1 MVEQSFYSILS
12 GAFHNVSQILLIP
25 VIVILLIFVIYA
37 VISLG
42 GLLFEYNNR
51 RKTRTDFK
59 EIESI
64 MLAIK
69 NSQDPEKIIKMIKDC
84 KMPIHHKKIIIKL
97 TETSD
102 MDPEWREAF
111 AQKILE
117 NEEFEA
123 AKRLEKTE
131 IIAKIGPAIGLM
143 GTLIPLGP
151 GLAAL
156 GAGDIQNL
164 AQHLTVAFDAAILG
178 MASTALGF
186 TISKLRRR
194 WYEEDISS
202 LDTLA
207 ESVLEV
213 LKS

>member
-1 MVEQSFYSILS
+1 MVEQSFYSVLS
-12 GAFHNVSQILLIP
+12 ETFHNVSQILLIP
-25 VIVILLIFVIYA
+25 VIIILLIFVIYS

-42 GLLFEYNNR
+42 GLLFEYYNR
-51 RKTRTDFK
+51 RKTRTNFE
-59 EIESI
+59 EIEDI
-64 MLAIK
+64 MMAIK
-69 NSQDPEKIIKMIKDC
+69 SQKSPEKIIKMIKDC
-84 KMPIHHKKIIIKL
+84 KMPLHHKEIIIKL
-97 TETSD
+97 AETSD
-102 MDPEWREAF
+102 MDPAWRESF

-131 IIAKIGPAIGLM
+131 VIAKIGPAIGLM

-178 MASTALGF
+178 MASAALGF
-186 TISKLRRR
+186 TLSKLRRR

-213 LKS
+213 IKS